1 VIVKSVHNAFD
12 GSVWILGVYMIVG
25 GSESMSSLKQNICRI
40 KILFIIVIWDYFES
54 FSSNKLFKNCL
65 CLVGNPV

>member
-40 KILFIIVIWDYFES
+40 KILFIIVIWDYF
-54 FSSNKLFKNCL
+54 
-65 CLVGNPV
+65 